1 MGGGAQ
7 GGPAGGGKG
16 DRDEVLDAEFEEVD
30 KDKDR
35 KG

>member
-1 MGGGAQ
+1 MGAGGPQ
-7 GGPAGGGKG
+7 GGPAGGSK
-16 DRDEVLDAEFEEVD
+16 DEVLDAEFEEVD